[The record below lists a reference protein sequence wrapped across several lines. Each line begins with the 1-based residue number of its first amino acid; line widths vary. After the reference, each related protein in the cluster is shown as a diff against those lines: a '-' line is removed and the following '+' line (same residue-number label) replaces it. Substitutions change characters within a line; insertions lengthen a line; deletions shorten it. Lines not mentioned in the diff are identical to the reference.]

1 MQDEK
6 TSPNCP
12 SSAPPRNGIVYLVLE
27 GRRNVA
33 DLPLCPIAPLEC
45 QPPVEAASPGDGVAA
60 LIAFLLPEIA
70 LLPKETELCLPENA
84 SPPTNRICALYLPP
98 YLELQLHRKPRRLLR
113 RNHRRSS
120 DHARAIGPT
129 FAAQAQ
135 REATTRISP
144 APRARRPML
153 VGVLLLFGEWRI
165 RKK

>member
-70 LLPKETELCLPENA
+70 LLPKETELSPGKCVA
-84 SPPTNRICALYLPP
+84 SNKSDTRPLSATAACCAAITVTAPITRELSAPPSRLKPS
-98 YLELQLHRKPRRLLR
+98 ERPRRASRLR
-113 RNHRRSS
+113 LVHGARCSSVCFCSSVSGGSERNSS
-120 DHARAIGPT
+120 GSEQT
-129 FAAQAQ
+129 
-135 REATTRISP
+135 
-144 APRARRPML
+144 
-153 VGVLLLFGEWRI
+153 
-165 RKK
+165 

>member
-45 QPPVEAASPGDGVAA
+45 QPPVEAASPGDGVPA
-60 LIAFLLPEIA
+60 LIAFLLPEIV

-84 SPPTNRICALYLPP
+84 SPPTNRIRALYLPP
-98 YLELQLHRKPRRLLR
+98 PLVAPQSPSQLRSRASYRPHLR
-113 RNHRRSS
+113 GS
-120 DHARAIGPT
+120 
-129 FAAQAQ
+129 
-135 REATTRISP
+135 SP
-144 APRARRPML
+144 ARGHDAHLACASCTAPDARRCASAL
-153 VGVLLLFGEWRI
+153 R
-165 RKK
+165 